1 MSPNEEEG
9 CQDKRYYFVMAIAV
23 AEQKIDDERSAIMG
37 LLLVLVLL

>member
-1 MSPNEEEG
+1 
-9 CQDKRYYFVMAIAV
+9 MAIAV